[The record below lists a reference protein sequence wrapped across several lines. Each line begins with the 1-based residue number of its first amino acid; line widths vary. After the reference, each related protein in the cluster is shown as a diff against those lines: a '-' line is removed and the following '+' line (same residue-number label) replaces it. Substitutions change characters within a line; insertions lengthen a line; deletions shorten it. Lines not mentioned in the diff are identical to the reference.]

1 MKKEYFIKASMIV
14 SLERYRDRL
23 RYIYEIEIEN
33 LSQEEFN
40 NVCDKLNDIDY
51 IYENLHC
58 KGRNYCATWDI
69 IEKIK
74 AIDNYI
80 NIVSPL

>member
-1 MKKEYFIKASMIV
+1 MKKEYFIKTSMIT

-33 LSQEEFN
+33 LTQEELK

-58 KGRNYCATWDI
+58 KGRSYCATWDI

-74 AIDNYI
+74 AIDNYM
-80 NIVSPL
+80 NIICPL

>member
-1 MKKEYFIKASMIV
+1 MKKEYFIKTSMIT

-33 LSQEEFN
+33 LTQEELK
-40 NVCDKLNDIDY
+40 NVCDKLTEIDK
-51 IYENLHC
+51 IQEKIHC
-58 KGRNYCATWDI
+58 KGRSYCATWDI

-74 AIDNYI
+74 AIDNYM
-80 NIVSPL
+80 NIICPL

>member
-1 MKKEYFIKASMIV
+1 MKKEYFIKTSMIT

-33 LSQEEFN
+33 LTQNELD
-40 NVCDKLNDIDY
+40 NVCNKLNDIDY

-58 KGRNYCATWDI
+58 KGRSYCATWDI

-74 AIDNYI
+74 AIDNYM
-80 NIVSPL
+80 NVVCPL